1 VSLEVTVELLIVPTH
16 EEALRL
22 EHEHALSMAAAY
34 HEIVATSSQPPDKL
48 LALLDQEQ
56 AWKIKAERANLRCQ
70 SLAER
75 SVTAA

>member
-1 VSLEVTVELLIVPTH
+1 MSLEVTVNLLIVPTH
-16 EEALRL
+16 EEALRF
-22 EHEHALSMAAAY
+22 EHERALSMAAAF

-70 SLAER
+70 RLAER
-75 SVTAA
+75 STAAA

>member
-1 VSLEVTVELLIVPTH
+1 
-16 EEALRL
+16 
-22 EHEHALSMAAAY
+22 MAAAF

-56 AWKIKAERANLRCQ
+56 AWKTKAARAELRCQ
-70 SLAER
+70 RLAER